1 MSKQAISRFW
11 PKSAIP
17 ADFYRPGKS
26 KIAILEE
33 NTEISAA
40 DFRPDMAGKLKQIF
54 FLESRQTYLSE
65 KYILLGANVE
75 PHGSKSILKN
85 KQNSARL

>member
-1 MSKQAISRFW
+1 MSKQAT
-11 PKSAIP
+11 PKFRPKLATP
-17 ADFYRPGKS
+17 ADFYQLGKS
-26 KIAILEE
+26 KTSIFWKNEAFWP
-33 NTEISAA
+33 A

-85 KQNSARL
+85 KQNSTRL